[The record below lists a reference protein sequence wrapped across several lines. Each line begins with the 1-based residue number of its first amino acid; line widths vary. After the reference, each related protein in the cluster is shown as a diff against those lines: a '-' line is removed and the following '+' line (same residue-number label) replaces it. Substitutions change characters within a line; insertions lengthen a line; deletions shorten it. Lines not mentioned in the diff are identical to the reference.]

1 MLFGQF
7 TAQAADGLAQA
18 AFADVLILEPFN
30 QGTPERILALF
41 ALTLLPY
48 SVIAPFLGVFVDRW
62 SRRSLLVWTNLIR
75 AAMLVTLPLWAP
87 LFEGDVPLYVA
98 TLSLLGFGRL
108 FLTTKGAVLPVLLH
122 EHHLLQGNS
131 LSSGGGMIA
140 ALVGGVIGIGAV
152 GAFVSAGPAFVIAG
166 FLYIVAALLTRRI
179 STPLAH
185 PHAKVK
191 SLFAHVR
198 EIAVELTQG
207 VTQIWKRPQA
217 RVPLIGIFVLR
228 TIAMFVAITAILFIK
243 QQFDVGERGGRLGS
257 AALALGAAGVGAFIG
272 AVTAPLLGKRLL
284 NAGLIVTGFLVSA
297 VGIVIFGGIVSVVA
311 VMGLTFFGG
320 YGAFVTKVA
329 VDAQVQHAL
338 PDEYRGRAFA
348 LYDILYNLASV
359 AAGVIMVGLFGIPDR
374 GDLVLVGMV
383 ALAMT
388 GAMALAMRGVGMPF
402 FGTGA
407 D

>member
-1 MLFGQF
+1 LFGQF
-7 TAQAADGLAQA
+7 AAQAADGLAQA

-30 QGTPERILALF
+30 QGTPEKILSLF

-62 SRRSLLVWTNLIR
+62 SRRSLLVWTNVIR
-75 AAMLVTLPLWAP
+75 AVMLVSLPLWAP

-122 EHHLLQGNS
+122 EHHLLRGNS

-152 GAFVSAGPAFVIAG
+152 GAFRSANIAFVIAG
-166 FLYIVAALLTRRI
+166 VLYVCAAVITHTI
-179 STPLAH
+179 SSPLAH
-185 PHAKVK
+185 PHAKVR
-191 SLFAHVR
+191 SFLAHIS
-198 EIAVELTQG
+198 EIAVELLNG
-207 VTQIWKRPQA
+207 VREIWKRPQA

-243 QQFDVGERGGRLGS
+243 EQFGVDERGGRLGS
-257 AALALGAAGVGAFIG
+257 AALALGAAGVGAFVG
-272 AVTAPLLGKRLL
+272 AVTAPLLGRRLL
-284 NAGLIVTGFLVSA
+284 NGGLIITGFLISA
-297 VGIVIFGGIVSVVA
+297 VGILIFGGIVSIVA

-359 AAGVIMVGLFGIPDR
+359 AAGVIMVGFFGIPNR
-374 GDLVLVGMV
+374 SDLLLVGVIAV
-383 ALAMT
+383 ALT
-388 GAMALAMRGVGMPF
+388 GAMAFAMRGAGMPF
-402 FGTGA
+402 FGTSE